1 MNKQTKILGVIT
13 TITCFLLMISGCTE
27 QNNPSSESIQTI
39 LEKAVTI
46 ETVYYEIA
54 MSTTITGSVEQTTT
68 MKIWQKTPYLKEQQT
83 STSGNIT
90 TTDTFIL
97 RPEGVYLY
105 NATQNTSEPYT
116 GIFIPQ
122 LSIAETVKDLLEN
135 QTLTTLGTETI
146 AGMTATVIQYTPSQ
160 RNSTIGKIWIWD
172 EKGVPLQ
179 AQYITNNEYTSVTM
193 DYTYSN
199 YSFADI
205 PESTF
210 NVE

>member
-1 MNKQTKILGVIT
+1 MDKHTKIFGIIT
-13 TITCFLLMISGCTE
+13 TLTCLLLMVSGCTE
-27 QNNPSSESIQTI
+27 QSNSSSESIQTI

-46 ETVYYEIA
+46 ETVYYELD
-54 MSTTITGSVEQTTT
+54 MSTTIAGSVEQTTT

-83 STSGNIT
+83 SVSGNIT
-90 TTDTFIL
+90 TTDTFII

-105 NATQNTSEPYT
+105 NATQNTSELYT
-116 GIFIPQ
+116 GMYIPQ

-146 AGMTATVIQYTPSQ
+146 AGMKATVIQYIPSQ
-160 RNSTIGKIWIWD
+160 RNSTTAKIWIWD

-179 AQYITNNEYTSVTM
+179 AQYITNNEYASVTM

-205 PESTF
+205 PDSTF